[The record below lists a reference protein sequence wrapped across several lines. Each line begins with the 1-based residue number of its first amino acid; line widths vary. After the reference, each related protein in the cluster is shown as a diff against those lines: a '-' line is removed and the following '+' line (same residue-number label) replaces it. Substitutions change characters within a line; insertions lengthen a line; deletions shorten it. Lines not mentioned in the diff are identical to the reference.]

1 MRNNYIAII
10 TIWIAAII
18 LVAMTFSLFPGFLRE
33 KADLYNSTE
42 YAQMYL
48 NDDKYEDLEIEYD
61 YVKGYGP
68 TDGSRNQLIHIINK
82 YCDKNKVE
90 DHIDDKIRNEDRR
103 NFYTEED
110 IFDLNDEYQDI
121 HREEDTVN
129 IHVLFLDGEWKK
141 DTDVLGLSYDGDKI
155 VIFKQAIMSISSK
168 SSLDVLEIEK
178 SVIIHEF
185 GHLISL
191 VGINYNSEHEV
202 GDHHC
207 DQKTGKCAMASS
219 VEVNIGELSEKPPAD
234 FCEQCQEDIE
244 EIKEKEIGR
253 GLEEYITYAAI
264 ISEVGIFIG
273 ISVSLKPEQRYP
285 YQYQDNNRVRNDR
298 YGNEDKAYYNN
309 EYTYDNYNQ
318 QKDNYNQEKS
328 NEKKY
333 Y

>member
-18 LVAMTFSLFPGFLRE
+18 LVAMTFSFFPGFLRE

-61 YVKGYGP
+61 YVDGYGP

-82 YCDKNKVE
+82 YCDKNKVR
-90 DHIDDKIRNEDRR
+90 DHIDDEIKDEDRR

-110 IFDLNDEYQDI
+110 IYELNEEYQDNY
-121 HREEDTVN
+121 REEDTVN
-129 IHVLFLDGEWKK
+129 IHILFLDGEWKK
-141 DTDVLGLSYDGDKI
+141 DTDVLGLSYEGNKI

-191 VGINYNSEHEV
+191 VGINYHSDHEV

-207 DQKTGKCAMASS
+207 DQEAGKCAMASS
-219 VEVNIGELSEKPPAD
+219 VEVNIGRLSETPPAD

-244 EIKEKEIGR
+244 KIKDKDIGR
-253 GLEEYITYAAI
+253 GLEEYITYATI

-273 ISVSLKPEQRYP
+273 ISVSLKPEKRYTYRYP
-285 YQYQDNNRVRNDR
+285 ADKQVRNDR
-298 YGNEDKAYYNN
+298 YGNDDKSNYNN
-309 EYTYDNYNQ
+309 EYYYDDYNQ
-318 QKDNYNQEKS
+318 KKDSYNQEKS
-328 NEKKY
+328 SGKKY